1 MRSTGGPG
9 LLTCV
14 LETEEGT
21 LANHDFGQPYRDIK
35 KLEGNGIG
43 RMEEGGGVGEA
54 VAQPR
59 AARLAWK
66 TICLAGLDSDRALV

>member
-21 LANHDFGQPYRDIK
+21 LANHDSGQPYRDIK
-35 KLEGNGIG
+35 KLEGNGFG
-43 RMEEGGGVGEA
+43 SMKEGGCVGEA

-59 AARLAWK
+59 ADRLAWK
-66 TICLAGLDSDRALV
+66 SICLGG